1 MPGESILLRSHFHV
15 RDTASVPTCPRGLEP
30 AIKAIASNDPPA
42 FRAPWKALESAG
54 VIDSARKDGVRCPS
68 APSWSLCGLPPRVTR
83 HCGGLRT
90 PRPPVAGA
98 ALVTAALQYASMRP
112 SRTVRD
118 GHSRENRIKP
128 PSCAPLFTAPRLS
141 TSSHPMRTH
150 FVTHYHTLL
159 LSAPAAG
166 RVHRKTLPRYHPH
179 SRRRILLSS
188 TMAFVVTA
196 VGLGAPAARQLGRA
210 STTVT
215 EGPPLA
221 VAATPRMT
229 FRGGYPSADA
239 QREAWRRRAANRSA
253 AAGGQPQR
261 RPEGPSQAELMD
273 AVSGM
278 AAEFMRNYSA
288 FGGPLAAGR
297 CGPPAGQATGGRGAR
312 QQQRQQGRQQQQ
324 QQVDWVPRAER
335 AETPTS
341 YIYRLELPGV
351 GRNVKSELKATDRV
365 IVVSGEKVRPS
376 ETANAS
382 ADAAAPTSKVDVRNC
397 RSELAYGSFSRT
409 LRLPADA
416 DVEAKD
422 QIRAAVKDGV
432 LTVAVP
438 KVKVEPEPP
447 AEEPVEIPIM

>member
-1 MPGESILLRSHFHV
+1 
-15 RDTASVPTCPRGLEP
+15 
-30 AIKAIASNDPPA
+30 
-42 FRAPWKALESAG
+42 
-54 VIDSARKDGVRCPS
+54 
-68 APSWSLCGLPPRVTR
+68 
-83 HCGGLRT
+83 
-90 PRPPVAGA
+90 
-98 ALVTAALQYASMRP
+98 MRP

-128 PSCAPLFTAPRLS
+128 PSCALLFTAPRLS

-166 RVHRKTLPRYHPH
+166 RVHRKTLPRHHPH
-179 SRRRILLSS
+179 SRRRNLLSS